1 MDVNAAFGGD
11 SRPFVMV
18 GSIEPKKGH
27 LPTIRCFEAI
37 WRAGH
42 NRNLVIIGRRGWLEH
57 HILDAIERSAYYGDK
72 LFWFSDFDDFD
83 LAQAYSRSH
92 ALIFSSFGE
101 GFGIPMIE
109 ASYFGRPT
117 IVLDTPIAR
126 EILGEAGLYFKDG
139 ETLIDNIMEL
149 EDSVR
154 YQSASDRASALSW
167 VSWDKYTPRVFD
179 ELAKITADPK
189 VLPVLMPLQS

>member
-1 MDVNAAFGGD
+1 
-11 SRPFVMV
+11 
-18 GSIEPKKGH
+18 
-27 LPTIRCFEAI
+27 
-37 WRAGH
+37 
-42 NRNLVIIGRRGWLEH
+42 
-57 HILDAIERSAYYGDK
+57 
-72 LFWFSDFDDFD
+72 
-83 LAQAYSRSH
+83 
-92 ALIFSSFGE
+92 
-101 GFGIPMIE
+101 
-109 ASYFGRPT
+109 
-117 IVLDTPIAR
+117 
-126 EILGEAGLYFKDG
+126 LYFKDG